1 MLLSNNRREAKPNPL
16 RVIIQERPFVNG
28 HHHLYLEPTW
38 PCAIILVPGLVGV
51 TPIVAIFNQ
60 QELSCST
67 LESIPPTHHTAA
79 LIICPID
86 SRSS

>member
-1 MLLSNNRREAKPNPL
+1 MLPSNNRREAKPNPL
-16 RVIIQERPFVNG
+16 RVIIQERPIG

-38 PCAIILVPGLVGV
+38 PCAVIRVPGLAGV
-51 TPIVAIFNQ
+51 TPIVAISNQ